1 MLPQNNFNQSFF
13 GYQNPYSPFPMFNGN
28 GPLALPH
35 LMNLMGNIGAYHAG
49 GMPGLQMYQC
59 QQAFNQQNPIMS
71 QLFPHT
77 MVGMG
82 GLNNGG
88 CFGF

>member
-1 MLPQNNFNQSFF
+1 
-13 GYQNPYSPFPMFNGN
+13 
-28 GPLALPH
+28 
-35 LMNLMGNIGAYHAG
+35 MNLMGNIGAYHAG

-59 QQAFNQQNPIMS
+59 QQAFNQQPPIMS

-88 CFGF
+88 CLFLTKVNDEKFKKNLIYIHLTLHRLCPFYRWTYYV